1 MRSRPLRGWAGR
13 AAGLACMLTV
23 LSGLPQHA
31 GSHRIDLHTGRRYLT
46 SPAYVRTI
54 PVGMYA
60 QALAVDSRTRRAF
73 VLRADGRMV
82 VIDTASLHVVGTTPL
97 PQSSYMGNRRAL
109 ACRPWIRGAGAGS
122 SPATTRRGRP
132 DAASDAATGGVA
144 GGPRPPARSAP
155 GCPAR
160 AQARRTRGITAGSP
174 HLLSRSKC
182 SRTLMSSTRGPAC
195 PARLSP
201 PVGQRARPAHRAR
214 WAWATTRARWPS
226 PVRAERCRAA
236 PRYLPPVWLVRAANE
251 ARFSCSQLGELPSAG
266 IDYAGWSD

>member
-1 MRSRPLRGWAGR
+1 
-13 AAGLACMLTV
+13 
-23 LSGLPQHA
+23 
-31 GSHRIDLHTGRRYLT
+31 
-46 SPAYVRTI
+46 
-54 PVGMYA
+54 
-60 QALAVDSRTRRAF
+60 
-73 VLRADGRMV
+73 
-82 VIDTASLHVVGTTPL
+82 
-97 PQSSYMGNRRAL
+97 
-109 ACRPWIRGAGAGS
+109 
-122 SPATTRRGRP
+122 
-132 DAASDAATGGVA
+132 VA

-214 WAWATTRARWPS
+214 GAWATARAERCHAPLRHLPPERAARWPS